1 MSEKASK
8 TNTQL
13 LKQISADLSSVSQ
26 EVSRL
31 REALKEAHADI
42 IKLNMIEEKMKQGE
56 KIAQN
61 SSGWFW
67 WTKELPS

>member
-13 LKQISADLSSVSQ
+13 LKKISADLSSVSE
-26 EVSRL
+26 EVKRL
-31 REALKEAHADI
+31 REALKDAHADI
-42 IKLNMIEEKMKQGE
+42 IKLNMIEDRIKKGE
-56 KIAQN
+56 QVAQN

-67 WTKELPS
+67 WSKEMPT